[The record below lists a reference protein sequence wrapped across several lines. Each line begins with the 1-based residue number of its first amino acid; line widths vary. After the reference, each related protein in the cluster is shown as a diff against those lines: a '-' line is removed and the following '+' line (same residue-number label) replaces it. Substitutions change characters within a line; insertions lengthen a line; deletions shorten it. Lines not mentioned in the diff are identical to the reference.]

1 MCYVIQPFGQF
12 LFAKQIMIF
21 NILYYNFCFQQA
33 VQLLCFIWKLQHIIN
48 ERSNM
53 DWNAYMKEIGHEIAT
68 LSKEV
73 PETANG
79 FAQMGAAAKFSG
91 ALDEK
96 TKEIMALGIA
106 VATRCE
112 SCIGF
117 HIKSLV
123 GLGLTRDELCEALAM
138 ATFMGG
144 GPSYAYSAK
153 ALSAYDTFS
162 KVSSS

>member
-1 MCYVIQPFGQF
+1 
-12 LFAKQIMIF
+12 
-21 NILYYNFCFQQA
+21 
-33 VQLLCFIWKLQHIIN
+33 
-48 ERSNM
+48 M
-53 DWNAYMKEIGHEIAT
+53 DWETFMNDTVTDIT
-68 LSKEV
+68 SLSKEI
-73 PETANG
+73 PETVKG
-79 FAQMGAAAKFSG
+79 FNQMGGAAKKSG

-106 VATRCE
+106 IATRCD

-123 GLGLTRDELCEALAM
+123 RLGLTREELCEALAM
-138 ATFMGG
+138 ATYMGG

-162 KVSSS
+162 GSASG